1 MPDRPGGPTA
11 GPAGPGSDVPTP
23 SGPLR
28 VAYLGPAFSF
38 SHLAAT
44 RAFGPDAR
52 YDPCPTIAAVF
63 EAVRL
68 GKADRGVV
76 PLANSTDGRIVDTF
90 DRLIQTPAPITAEI
104 PLRIHH
110 HLLARSD
117 TRTIHT
123 VCSKP
128 QALSQC
134 RAWLARNLPDAVQ
147 QPAPSTTS
155 AAQQAQREPGV
166 AAIAS
171 REAGEHYGLTVV
183 AECIEDAP
191 DNITRFAVLGGP
203 APPAGPD
210 ARTAVLFE
218 VPHRVGA
225 LARALAVLADHGIN
239 LTWVESFPKRGVADE
254 FLFFAELAG
263 HAADPPVARAL
274 EAFKAAVQAAQVLGT
289 YRPIDLPG

>member
-1 MPDRPGGPTA
+1 MPDRPGGPAA
-11 GPAGPGSDVPTP
+11 GGSRPSPQGPSAD
-23 SGPLR
+23 GPLR
-28 VAYLGPAFSF
+28 IAYLGPAFSF

-44 RAFGPDAR
+44 RAFGPKAR

-68 GKADRGVV
+68 GEADRGVV

-90 DRLIQTPAPITAEI
+90 DRLIQAPAPITAEI
-104 PLRIHH
+104 PLPIHH
-110 HLLARSD
+110 HLLARAD

-134 RAWLARNLPDAVQ
+134 RAWLARHLPDAVQ

-155 AAQQAQREPGV
+155 AAQRARQEPGV

-171 REAGEHYGLTVV
+171 REAGEHYGLAVV

-191 DNITRFAVLGGP
+191 DNITRFAVLGGF
-203 APPAGPD
+203 PPPVDPHAK
-210 ARTAVLFE
+210 TAVLFE
-218 VPHRVGA
+218 VPHEVGA
-225 LARALAVLADHGIN
+225 LARALTVLADHGIN
-239 LTWVESFPKRGVADE
+239 LTWVESFPKRQSADE

-263 HAADPPVARAL
+263 HAADPRIAAAL
-274 EAFKAAVQAAQVLGT
+274 EAFEEAVRAAQVLGT
-289 YRPIDLPG
+289 YLPIDLPG